1 MCDRNSVATH
11 PLEILSLCTC
21 GTSGRDLPTIHD
33 RRHTRHSPIRHD
45 AVEVSMP
52 IDRKDWAQRF
62 PEFLLEAET
71 LLAKSEECLSHL
83 QLISN
88 DKDAIACMQGTLLKL
103 AGRAE
108 ALALEA
114 ISEFSLHIYSLLNLT
129 QDHVDLH
136 EQALG
141 ALKDCFTL
149 MAWQLELV
157 DVKTGQLS
165 LDGSEQASLI
175 EAFAFHVGQSQF
187 QMPLPG
193 KRLPPLLFSERQ
205 A

>member
-11 PLEILSLCTC
+11 PLEPLGPCTC
-21 GTSGRDLPTIHD
+21 AAGRDLPTIHD
-33 RRHTRHSPIRHD
+33 RRHTRPSVNQHD
-45 AVEVSMP
+45 VVEMNMP

-62 PEFLLEAET
+62 PEFLVEAET
-71 LLAKSEECLSHL
+71 LLAKSEECLNHL

-88 DKDAIACMQGTLLKL
+88 DKDAIDCMLGTLLKL

-114 ISEFSLHIYSLLNLT
+114 ISEFSLHIYNLLNLN
-129 QDHVDLH
+129 QGHVDLH
-136 EQALG
+136 EQALD
-141 ALKDCFTL
+141 ALRDCFTL

-157 DVKTGQLS
+157 DPKTGQLS
-165 LDGSEQASLI
+165 LDESEQAALL
-175 EAFAFHVGQSQF
+175 EAFAAHMDQDALEPKTAS
-187 QMPLPG
+187 
-193 KRLPPLLFSERQ
+193 KRLLPSSLTARQ

>member
-1 MCDRNSVATH
+1 
-11 PLEILSLCTC
+11 
-21 GTSGRDLPTIHD
+21 
-33 RRHTRHSPIRHD
+33 
-45 AVEVSMP
+45 MP
-52 IDRKDWAQRF
+52 IDRKEWAQRF
-62 PEFLLEAET
+62 PEFLVEAET

-88 DKDAIACMQGTLLKL
+88 DKDAIDCMLSTLLKL
-103 AGRAE
+103 ASRAE

-114 ISEFSLHIYSLLNLT
+114 ISEFSRHIYDLLNPV

-136 EQALG
+136 EQALV

-157 DVKTGQLS
+157 DQSTGQLS
-165 LDGSEQASLI
+165 LDKSEQASLI
-175 EAFAFHVGQSQF
+175 DAFAFQVGQTRF
-187 QMPLPG
+187 QPAPTA
-193 KRLPPLLFSERQ
+193 KRLPLLAFSERQ

>member
-62 PEFLLEAET
+62 PEFLVEAET

-88 DKDAIACMQGTLLKL
+88 DKDAIDCMRSTLLKL
-103 AGRAE
+103 ASRAE

-114 ISEFSLHIYSLLNLT
+114 ISEFSLHIHSLL
-129 QDHVDLH
+129 DHAPDSIDLH
-136 EQALG
+136 AQALN
-141 ALKDCFTL
+141 ALQDCFTL
-149 MAWQLELV
+149 MAWQIELV
-157 DVKTGQLS
+157 DHNTGQLS
-165 LDGSEQASLI
+165 LDSSEQTSLI
-175 EAFAFHVGQSQF
+175 EAFAFQVGQRQF
-187 QMPLPG
+187 QPSLSP
-193 KRLPPLLFSERQ
+193 RPVPLLSYSERQ

>member
-1 MCDRNSVATH
+1 
-11 PLEILSLCTC
+11 
-21 GTSGRDLPTIHD
+21 
-33 RRHTRHSPIRHD
+33 
-45 AVEVSMP
+45 MP

-62 PEFLLEAET
+62 PEFLVEAEQ

-88 DKDAIACMQGTLLKL
+88 DKDAIDCMRSTLLKL

-114 ISEFSLHIYSLLNLT
+114 ISEFSLHIHSLL
-129 QDHVDLH
+129 DHAPEPIDLH
-136 EQALG
+136 APALE

-149 MAWQLELV
+149 MAWQIELV
-157 DVKTGQLS
+157 DHNTGQLS
-165 LDGSEQASLI
+165 LDDSEQTSLI
-175 EAFAFHVGQSQF
+175 EAFAFQVGQGRF
-187 QMPLPG
+187 Q
-193 KRLPPLLFSERQ
+193 PPLSTQSLALLTYSERQ

>member
-1 MCDRNSVATH
+1 
-11 PLEILSLCTC
+11 
-21 GTSGRDLPTIHD
+21 
-33 RRHTRHSPIRHD
+33 
-45 AVEVSMP
+45 MP
-52 IDRKDWAQRF
+52 NDDTNWNQRL
-62 PEFLLEAET
+62 PEFLTEAET

-88 DKDAIACMQGTLLKL
+88 DKDAIDCMLSTLLKL
-103 AGRAE
+103 ANKAD

-114 ISEFSLHIYSLLNLT
+114 VSEFSLHIHGLLSHAQN
-129 QDHVDLH
+129 HMELH

-157 DVKTGQLS
+157 DHTTGQLG
-165 LDGSEQASLI
+165 LDTSEQTSLI
-175 EAFAFHVGQSQF
+175 EAFAFQVGQSPCQE
-187 QMPLPG
+187 LPASRPMTLVPYPQ
-193 KRLPPLLFSERQ
+193 KQ